1 MLTPFMGPMSKVEA
15 TLRDPSGSI
24 QITLWEQY
32 TNQVQGG
39 KTCAFKN
46 VKVGKNGVIFHQDV
60 DCRHFHHSIQ
70 FEFPSTLRA
79 RKAAIK
85 THWYVIEPWHG
96 TWLIYEDN
104 AV

>member
-1 MLTPFMGPMSKVEA
+1 MSKVEA
-15 TLRDPSGSI
+15 TLRDPFGSI

-32 TNQVQGG
+32 TNQVQEG

-46 VKVGKNGVIFHQDV
+46 VKVSKNGVIFHQDV
-60 DCRHFHHSIQ
+60 DCRHFHQSIQ

-79 RKAAIK
+79 RKAAK
-85 THWYVIEPWHG
+85 PWHG

-104 AV
+104 AL

>member
-39 KTCAFKN
+39 KTCTFKN

-60 DCRHFHHSIQ
+60 DCRHFHQSIQ